1 MGWVELVLTA
11 VALSMDALAVAI
23 TYGVTMPKWDGK
35 IALKLALF
43 FGGFQALM
51 PTIGW
56 LLGSSVRSLI
66 ESADHWVAF
75 ALLGVLGGKM
85 VWDNLHADAESP
97 RELKTDFR
105 TLLVLAVATS
115 IDALAVGITFGML
128 HVNIGFAATL
138 IGCTTFCI
146 ALSGVL
152 VGNYFGS
159 KFQQKAQIAGG
170 VILILIGLKILLQ
183 YLGVIH
189 F

>member
-115 IDALAVGITFGML
+115 IDALAVGISLAMTQVNVVATALVIGTITFA
-128 HVNIGFAATL
+128 I
-138 IGCTTFCI
+138 
-146 ALSGVL
+146 SL
-152 VGNYFGS
+152 VGVRLG
-159 KFQQKAQIAGG
+159 KRVGQGIQHRAGLVG
-170 VILILIGLKILLQ
+170 GLILIGIGVKILIEHL
-183 YLGVIH
+183 LG
-189 F
+189 